1 MDTSTF
7 FALLGF
13 TFAAYSV
20 VGNDSIQTLGPFLHA
35 NEKKPW
41 WLLWLFAG
49 GIMAFTVTM
58 GYLGYGEMLGGK
70 GDDLTFGKFSSL
82 FPEDADG
89 QTEFPKITFWYLLPP
104 LTLLFITRFGIPVST
119 TFLVLTFFAP
129 KALPQMLVKSLGGY
143 GAVSYTHL
151 RAHET

>member
-7 FALLGF
+7 FALVGF
-13 TFAAYSV
+13 SFAAYSV

-58 GYLGYGEMLGGK
+58 GAAG
-70 GDDLTFGKFSSL
+70 
-82 FPEDADG
+82 
-89 QTEFPKITFWYLLPP
+89 
-104 LTLLFITRFGIPVST
+104 VS
-119 TFLVLTFFAP
+119 F
-129 KALPQMLVKSLGGY
+129 Q
-143 GAVSYTHL
+143 
-151 RAHET
+151 R

>member
-58 GYLGYGEMLGGK
+58 GY
-70 GDDLTFGKFSSL
+70 
-82 FPEDADG
+82 
-89 QTEFPKITFWYLLPP
+89 
-104 LTLLFITRFGIPVST
+104 
-119 TFLVLTFFAP
+119 
-129 KALPQMLVKSLGGY
+129 
-143 GAVSYTHL
+143 
-151 RAHET
+151 